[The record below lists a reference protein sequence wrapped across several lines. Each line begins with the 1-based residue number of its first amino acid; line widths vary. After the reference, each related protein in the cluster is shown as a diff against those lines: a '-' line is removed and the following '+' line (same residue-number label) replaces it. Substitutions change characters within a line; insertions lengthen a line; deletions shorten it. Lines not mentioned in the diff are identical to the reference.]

1 MSQELQLT
9 FSLQWFLLKQNQQT
23 AGTIYHRNN
32 PSQTNASVSSNEE
45 DGPLWRT
52 GRSPQ
57 NVDLNQW
64 PTEAG
69 SVLFRLVILSSPKG
83 KEPLLSTNP
92 KFTRANTQRIRTP
105 GPVFSFIFSPQHK
118 SILGDTPDRRDFF
131 LDFSHLRFKISP
143 FLVWLFPI
151 LQVIVMQI
159 TIMQGISK
167 ASTPF

>member
-1 MSQELQLT
+1 MFGVMCQELRLT

-23 AGTIYHRNN
+23 AGTIYHLNN

-45 DGPLWRT
+45 DSPLWRT
-52 GRSPQ
+52 GRNPQ

-83 KEPLLSTNP
+83 KEPLLSKNP
-92 KFTRANTQRIRTP
+92 KFIQANTQQIRTP

-118 SILGDTPDRRDFF
+118 SILGDTEGTFFFF
-131 LDFSHLRFKISP
+131 LNFSHLWFNISP

-151 LQVIVMQI
+151 LQVIVM
-159 TIMQGISK
+159 
-167 ASTPF
+167 